1 MKPNQNTNCYA
12 SKAKE
17 ANLTAAYLRSQL
29 SYNPDTGEF
38 WWITPK
44 QRRRMDRPAGSTQ
57 SGGYR
62 HIRLTIDGKNLD
74 FFSHRL
80 AWLYVYGV
88 WPKSHLDHIDRNRS
102 NNRIS
107 NLREVNASENN
118 YNVSKQ
124 KNCSSKFIGVSWST
138 RDKRWKSTI
147 RHGGKRHSLGCFIC
161 EKEAAMAYNKAAL
174 QRDSKHYTLNS
185 ISP

>member
-1 MKPNQNTNCYA
+1 MKPNQNTCCYA
-12 SKAKE
+12 SKVKE
-17 ANLTAAYLRSQL
+17 ASLTADYLRSQL

-38 WWITPK
+38 WWKAPK
-44 QRRRMDRPAGSTQ
+44 QRRRMDRPAGSMQ

-62 HIRLTIDGKNLD
+62 HIRITIDGKSLD

-102 NNRIS
+102 NNRLS

-124 KNCSSKFIGVSWST
+124 KDCSSQFIGVSWNN
-138 RDKRWKSTI
+138 RDRLWISTI
-147 RHGGKRHSLGCFIC
+147 RRDGIRNGLGYFKC
-161 EKEAAMAYNKAAL
+161 EKEAAMAYNRAAL
-174 QRDSKHYTLNS
+174 ERDPKYHTLNS
-185 ISP
+185 ILP